1 MANGSR
7 LDGSEWHAGIP
18 SWHSKPKSG
27 EDTEMDPNKAW
38 RRTGPRR
45 RPRRKEAP
53 ATAEEAAARPPSD
66 SERSVLAPL
75 LSSSRG
81 RERRYY
87 VVLRSSLNYYSLRF

>member
-1 MANGSR
+1 MAR
-7 LDGSEWHAGIP
+7 
-18 SWHSKPKSG
+18 WHSKPKSG

-75 LSSSRG
+75 LSSLRG

-87 VVLRSSLNYYSLRF
+87 AVLRSSLNYYSLRF

>member
-1 MANGSR
+1 MAR
-7 LDGSEWHAGIP
+7 
-18 SWHSKPKSG
+18 WHSKPKSG

-81 RERRYY
+81 RVRRYY
-87 VVLRSSLNYYSLRF
+87 VALKILIKLLLSTFLVTWHT

>member
-1 MANGSR
+1 MGHPETDIEAALLKIYRTLLGV
-7 LDGSEWHAGIP
+7 EA
-18 SWHSKPKSG
+18 KTAKA
-27 EDTEMDPNKAW
+27 DPNKAW

-66 SERSVLAPL
+66 SERGVLAPL

-81 RERRYY
+81 RERR
-87 VVLRSSLNYYSLRF
+87 

>member
-7 LDGSEWHAGIP
+7 LGGSEGTLTFQAQVRQGHR
-18 SWHSKPKSG
+18 
-27 EDTEMDPNKAW
+27 D
-38 RRTGPRR
+38 GP
-45 RPRRKEAP
+45 EQGMEAYWAAQAP
-53 ATAEEAAARPPSD
+53 AAERGARHREEAAARPPSD

-87 VVLRSSLNYYSLRF
+87 VVLGSSLNYYSLRF